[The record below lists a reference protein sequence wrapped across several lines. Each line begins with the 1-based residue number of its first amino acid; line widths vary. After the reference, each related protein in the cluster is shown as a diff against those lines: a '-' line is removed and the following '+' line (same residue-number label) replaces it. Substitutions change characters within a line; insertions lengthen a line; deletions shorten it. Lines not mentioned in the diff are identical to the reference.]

1 MTILLTTHYL
11 EEADEL
17 AAQLAIVDRGRI
29 VAAGTPDELKSSLE
43 GDSLQIELADA
54 PVDGDVRRGDRARR
68 RAQRARAR
76 GPSPARTRARRARPR
91 MPSLIA
97 ALNESGH
104 AVAKLSLSRP
114 SLDDVYLRVA
124 GRAFARG
131 RLRAAEEVT
140 RMRPLRHSWHITLRY
155 LRALI
160 RQPAWVAITLVQP
173 VIWLLLFGALF
184 KSVTRIPG
192 FEGGSYIDYLTPGVI
207 VMTAISSAGWNG
219 MAFIDDMD
227 SGVMDRFLVS
237 PVWRGALNLGSMVY
251 SALTIAVQ
259 SLIICGLALRGR
271 RALPQ
276 RRPRHRRP
284 GRDRV
289 HARRRFAALSN
300 ALALVARQRETLIG
314 AVTFVLLPLTFLSGA
329 FMQLSLAPGWI
340 ADVARF
346 NPVNWAVVAA
356 RSAGAQDADWTLV
369 LTRVGLLS
377 ALLLL
382 ATILATRAFRAYQ
395 HSI

>member
-1 MTILLTTHYL
+1 
-11 EEADEL
+11 
-17 AAQLAIVDRGRI
+17 
-29 VAAGTPDELKSSLE
+29 
-43 GDSLQIELADA
+43 
-54 PVDGDVRRGDRARR
+54 
-68 RAQRARAR
+68 
-76 GPSPARTRARRARPR
+76 
-91 MPSLIA
+91 
-97 ALNESGH
+97 
-104 AVAKLSLSRP
+104 
-114 SLDDVYLRVA
+114 
-124 GRAFARG
+124 
-131 RLRAAEEVT
+131 
-140 RMRPLRHSWHITLRY
+140 MRPLRHSWHITLRY
-155 LRALI
+155 LRAFI

-207 VMTAISSAGWNG
+207 VMTAISSAGWIG

-251 SALTIAVQ
+251 SVLTIAVQ
-259 SLIICGLALRGR
+259 SLIIV
-271 RALPQ
+271 
-276 RRPRHRRP
+276 RPRATSSGP
-284 GRDRV
+284 TSAAASSASLSLVVIACTLG
-289 HARRRFAALSN
+289 ASFAALSN

-356 RSAGAQDADWTLV
+356 RSAGARDADWTLV
-369 LTRVGLLS
+369 VTRVGLLS